1 MKTHLA
7 LALSIPLVLVGA
19 APAAATATSRRT
31 VAAGETWLVPSTTK
45 LSSLTLAAGGTIA
58 APAGDVLTLTV
69 NGVEQG
75 SKLTATGATT
85 TAIVPGTYRGDV
97 VVSVTEANDVA
108 FGGLTFPFRQAV
120 FVGPSG
126 VADAKSVRAAVARDG
141 SITSTGEAFNG
152 VYVDG
157 ATYALRNPR
166 ISLTGNG
173 RSDFVGYGA
182 AIVGNNGARLTVDGA
197 DIDNRGAV
205 RTGVVADGGST
216 VVVKNSR
223 IHTADGVL
231 PAGYVSTVDTSLM
244 EDVPW
249 MLGLSGNARATNLLG
264 NGTKA
269 AYVNSA
275 ISSQG
280 WGVLSTDN
288 GQNTQ
293 LASINSSVRI
303 TGKDGYGSYA
313 IGNATER
320 FLGSSLDVATY
331 AAINRGGS
339 LYYGDSSRAAVSSV
353 NSSLGLGLSA
363 SELAR
368 LTPRR
373 TTINSDKW
381 GVMWHGA
388 GTVDV
393 SGGTVINTRR
403 ATFLDKGQ
411 QVGITVDG
419 SKGARLNPADGVL
432 LQMIE
437 DDDPGPQMVDGKL
450 VNTGVYTE
458 PAGTPAKAASFDVTA
473 AHGADAVATFTD
485 IALKGD
491 FYNAIR
497 GSAATGKNLVLTL
510 DGGSLAGR
518 VTSAV
523 SRHRVATITSA
534 DYQELGVVTDTP
546 AAAVNNGAL
555 VALTGGADWTVTGT
569 SYLTKLTLG
578 AGSAVTA
585 PHGRQL
591 VMTVDGVRVNPRAG
605 GTWSGA
611 IVLAVQ

>member
-1 MKTHLA
+1 M
-7 LALSIPLVLVGA
+7 
-19 APAAATATSRRT
+19 
-31 VAAGETWLVPSTTK
+31 
-45 LSSLTLAAGGTIA
+45 
-58 APAGDVLTLTV
+58 
-69 NGVEQG
+69 
-75 SKLTATGATT
+75 
-85 TAIVPGTYRGDV
+85 
-97 VVSVTEANDVA
+97 
-108 FGGLTFPFRQAV
+108 
-120 FVGPSG
+120 
-126 VADAKSVRAAVARDG
+126 
-141 SITSTGEAFNG
+141 
-152 VYVDG
+152 
-157 ATYALRNPR
+157 
-166 ISLTGNG
+166 
-173 RSDFVGYGA
+173 
-182 AIVGNNGARLTVDGA
+182 
-197 DIDNRGAV
+197 

-231 PAGYVSTVDTSLM
+231 PADYVSTVDTSLM

-264 NGTKA
+264 NGTRA

-320 FLGSSLDVATY
+320 FLGSDLDVATY

-339 LYYGDSSRAAVSSV
+339 LYYGDSSTAAVSSV
-353 NSSLGLGLSA
+353 NSSLALGLSA
-363 SELAR
+363 SELAG
-368 LTPRR
+368 LAPRR
-373 TTINSDKW
+373 TTIDSGKW
-381 GVMWHGA
+381 GIMWHGA

-393 SGGTVINTRR
+393 SGGTVINTKR

-419 SKGARLNPADGVL
+419 SQGAKLNPADGVL

-450 VNTGVYTE
+450 VNSGVYTE
-458 PAGTPAKAASFDVTA
+458 PTGVPAKAATFDVAA
-473 AHGADAVATFTD
+473 AHGTDAVATFTD

-497 GSAATGKNLVLTL
+497 GSAGNGKNLVLNL
-510 DGGSLAGR
+510 DGGSLAGA
-518 VTSAV
+518 VTSAT
-523 SRHRVATITSA
+523 SRHRVTTITSA
-534 DYQELGVVTDTP
+534 NYQELGVVTNTP
-546 AAAVNNGAL
+546 GAAVNNG
-555 VALTGGADWTVTGT
+555 VIVSLTGGADWTVTGT

-578 AGSAVTA
+578 AGSAITA
-585 PHGRQL
+585 PRGKHL
-591 VMTVDGVRVNPRAG
+591 VVTVDGVPAVPTAG
-605 GTWSGA
+605 GTYTGA
-611 IVLAVQ
+611 VVLGIR